1 MNKQDF
7 DTLENISPDYL
18 EGISETTP
26 FINQPATAA
35 GSASVSSNTAIDT
48 SVLETVEPV
57 VQMAEIKQYI
67 PQSPVEEE
75 VDEEENIAGRDDFI
89 KEADVRLDDIIKKFF
104 SNSERPVVIVSD
116 DKIEYANET
125 MQKILEAG
133 ENEIVGQNFFSFVAE
148 EDWNRLAENIGVM
161 LTDGKKVN
169 ADLKSKNGK
178 LYNVGLEAIYLPDAR
193 RFSFI
198 LIGQNRFEAGAGI
211 QERSAEKPA
220 VLNLY
225 DEVTG
230 LPSFYLF
237 EDRVQMAINYENYKD
252 SRLRKNMVAVIAVSI
267 DNIFVLRQ
275 QGIADFV
282 LKKLASKLVLSL
294 KKNYTVARGMAYEF
308 WIMMNDISSMGDLD
322 LEMRKLNAI
331 FMEGVSDNITEHN
344 VNTSIGVSIFPTV
357 AKSAKKL
364 LEQTIKAT
372 KKSQEKG
379 GGISVF
385 SEEDEPPAT
394 VN

>member
-1 MNKQDF
+1 M
-7 DTLENISPDYL
+7 
-18 EGISETTP
+18 
-26 FINQPATAA
+26 
-35 GSASVSSNTAIDT
+35 
-48 SVLETVEPV
+48 
-57 VQMAEIKQYI
+57 
-67 PQSPVEEE
+67 
-75 VDEEENIAGRDDFI
+75 
-89 KEADVRLDDIIKKFF
+89 
-104 SNSERPVVIVSD
+104 
-116 DKIEYANET
+116 
-125 MQKILEAG
+125 
-133 ENEIVGQNFFSFVAE
+133 
-148 EDWNRLAENIGVM
+148 
-161 LTDGKKVN
+161 
-169 ADLKSKNGK
+169 
-178 LYNVGLEAIYLPDAR
+178 
-193 RFSFI
+193 
-198 LIGQNRFEAGAGI
+198 
-211 QERSAEKPA
+211 
-220 VLNLY
+220 Y

-275 QGIADFV
+275 QGVADFV

-344 VNTSIGVSIFPTV
+344 VNSSIGVSIFPTV

-385 SEEDEPPAT
+385 SEEDEQSAT
-394 VN
+394 AS

>member
-1 MNKQDF
+1 MNTENF
-7 DTLENISPDYL
+7 DTSEGFSADYL
-18 EGISETTP
+18 EGISETSP
-26 FINQPATAA
+26 FINQPAAAA
-35 GSASVSSNTAIDT
+35 GNIDVASNTAVDT
-48 SVLETVEPV
+48 SSLESLEPEI
-57 VQMAEIKQYI
+57 QTAELRQFE
-67 PQSPVEEE
+67 PEESGN
-75 VDEEENIAGRDDFI
+75 EESADVSSSQEHNFI
-89 KEADVRLDDIIKKFF
+89 SEADIRLDDVIKKVFE
-104 SNSERPVVIVSD
+104 SSERPVIIVSD
-116 DKIEYANET
+116 DKVEYVNKTA
-125 MQKILEAG
+125 QKILEA
-133 ENEIVGQNFFSFVAE
+133 EEKDILGQNFFSFVDE
-148 EDWNRLAENIGVM
+148 DDWNKLAENIGVM
-161 LTDGKKVN
+161 LTDGKNVRAN
-169 ADLKSKNGK
+169 LKSAEGK
-178 LYNVGLEAIYLPDAR
+178 LYNVGIEAIYLPDAR
-193 RFSFI
+193 HFSFI
-198 LIGQNRFEAGAGI
+198 LIGQERAEVLP
-211 QERSAEKPA
+211 QEKAAERPTA
-220 VLNLY
+220 LNLY

-331 FMEGVSDNITEHN
+331 FMEGVSDNITEHTI
-344 VNTSIGVSIFPTV
+344 NTSIGISIFPTI

-385 SEEDEPPAT
+385 SDEDEQSA
-394 VN
+394 VNA

>member
-1 MNKQDF
+1 MNTENF
-7 DTLENISPDYL
+7 DTSEGFSADYL
-18 EGISETTP
+18 EGISETSP
-26 FINQPATAA
+26 FINQPAAAA
-35 GSASVSSNTAIDT
+35 GNIDVASNTAVDT
-48 SVLETVEPV
+48 SSLESLEPEI
-57 VQMAEIKQYI
+57 QTAELRQFE
-67 PQSPVEEE
+67 PEESGN
-75 VDEEENIAGRDDFI
+75 EESADVSSSQKHNFI
-89 KEADVRLDDIIKKFF
+89 SEADIRLDDVIKKVFE
-104 SNSERPVVIVSD
+104 SSERPVIIVSD
-116 DKIEYANET
+116 DKVEYVNKTA
-125 MQKILEAG
+125 QKILEA
-133 ENEIVGQNFFSFVAE
+133 EEKDILGQNFFSFVDE
-148 EDWNRLAENIGVM
+148 DDWNKLAENIGVM
-161 LTDGKKVN
+161 LTDGKNVRAN
-169 ADLKSKNGK
+169 LKSAEGK

-193 RFSFI
+193 HFSFI
-198 LIGQNRFEAGAGI
+198 LIGQERAEVLP
-211 QERSAEKPA
+211 QEKAAERPTA
-220 VLNLY
+220 LNLY

-331 FMEGVSDNITEHN
+331 FMEGVSDNITEHTI
-344 VNTSIGVSIFPTV
+344 NTSIGISIFPTI

-385 SEEDEPPAT
+385 SDEDEQSA
-394 VN
+394 VNA

>member
-1 MNKQDF
+1 MNKQNF

-26 FINQPATAA
+26 FINQPATAT
-35 GSASVSSNTAIDT
+35 GSASVSSNAAIDT
-48 SVLETVEPV
+48 SVLEAVEPF

-67 PQSPVEEE
+67 PQSPVEE
-75 VDEEENIAGRDDFI
+75 DADGEENTAGRDDFI
-89 KEADVRLDDIIKKFF
+89 READVRLDDIIKKFF

-148 EDWNRLAENIGVM
+148 GDWNRLAENIGVM

-198 LIGQNRFEAGAGI
+198 LIGQDRFDAGKGL
-211 QERSAEKPA
+211 QERTTEKTA
-220 VLNLY
+220 VLSLY

-322 LEMRKLNAI
+322 LELRKLNAI

-344 VNTSIGVSIFPTV
+344 VNTSIGVGIFPTV

>member
-198 LIGQNRFEAGAGI
+198 LIGQDRFEAGAGI

-275 QGIADFV
+275 QGIADFI

>member
-275 QGIADFV
+275 QGIADFI

>member
-1 MNKQDF
+1 MNKQNF

-18 EGISETTP
+18 ESISETTP
-26 FINQPATAA
+26 FINQPAAAA
-35 GSASVSSNTAIDT
+35 GSASVSSNAAIDT
-48 SVLETVEPV
+48 SLLETVEPV

-75 VDEEENIAGRDDFI
+75 NEEEENAARQDDFI
-89 KEADVRLDDIIKKFF
+89 KEADVRLDDVIKKFF
-104 SNSERPVVIVSD
+104 SSSERPIVIVSD

-133 ENEIVGQNFFSFVAE
+133 ENEVVGQNFFSFVAE

-169 ADLKSKNGK
+169 ADLKSKTGK

-198 LIGQNRFEAGAGI
+198 LIGQDRFDAGADI
-211 QERSAEKPA
+211 QERATEKPMA
-220 VLNLY
+220 LNLY

-275 QGIADFV
+275 QGVADFV

-344 VNTSIGVSIFPTV
+344 VNSSIGVSIFPTV

-385 SEEDEPPAT
+385 SEEDEQSAT
-394 VN
+394 AS

>member
-35 GSASVSSNTAIDT
+35 GSASVSSNAAIDT

-75 VDEEENIAGRDDFI
+75 ADGEENTAGRDDFI

-133 ENEIVGQNFFSFVAE
+133 KNEIVGQNFFSFVAE

-198 LIGQNRFEAGAGI
+198 LIGQDRFDTGKAV
-211 QERSAEKPA
+211 QERMTEKTA
-220 VLNLY
+220 ALNLY

-308 WIMMNDISSMGDLD
+308 WILMNDISSMGDLD
-322 LEMRKLNAI
+322 LELRKLNAI
-331 FMEGVSDNITEHN
+331 FMEGISDNITTHDI
-344 VNTSIGVSIFPTV
+344 NTSVGVSIFPTV

-385 SEEDEPPAT
+385 SEEDEQPAT

>member
-198 LIGQNRFEAGAGI
+198 LIGQDRFEAGAGI
-211 QERSAEKPA
+211 QERSVEKPA

>member
-1 MNKQDF
+1 MSIKKF
-7 DTLENISPDYL
+7 DTSEIFSPDYL
-18 EGISETTP
+18 EGISEVSP
-26 FINQPATAA
+26 FTSQPARAA
-35 GSASVSSNTAIDT
+35 GSIDFSSNAAVDT
-48 SVLETVEPV
+48 SSLESLEPEIHT
-57 VQMAEIKQYI
+57 AEIQQYV
-67 PQSPVEEE
+67 PNGS
-75 VDEEENIAGRDDFI
+75 VDERNEENNDVHENAFLN
-89 KEADVRLDDIIKKFF
+89 EADIRLDDVIKKVF
-104 SNSERPVVIVSD
+104 SSSERPVVIVSD
-116 DKIEYANET
+116 DKVEYVNET
-125 MQKILEAG
+125 AQKILEAD
-133 ENEIVGQNFFSFVAE
+133 EKDIIGQNFFSFVDE
-148 EDWNRLAENIGVM
+148 NDWNKLAENIGVM
-161 LTDGKKVN
+161 LTDGKNVRAN
-169 ADLKSKNGK
+169 LKSAGGK
-178 LYNVGLEAIYLPDAR
+178 LCNIGLEAIYLPDTR
-193 RFSFI
+193 HFSFI
-198 LIGQNRFEAGAGI
+198 LIGQEHTAAQA
-211 QERSAEKPA
+211 QEKAAEKPA
-220 VLNLY
+220 ALNLY

-331 FMEGVSDNITEHN
+331 FMEGVSDNITEHTI
-344 VNTSIGVSIFPTV
+344 NTSIGISIFPTI

-385 SEEDEPPAT
+385 SEEDEPSASET
-394 VN
+394 

>member
-75 VDEEENIAGRDDFI
+75 TDEEENIAGRDDFI

-198 LIGQNRFEAGAGI
+198 LIGQDRFDTGKAV
-211 QERSAEKPA
+211 QERMTEKTA
-220 VLNLY
+220 ALNLY

-322 LEMRKLNAI
+322 LELRKLNAI

>member
-1 MNKQDF
+1 MNKQNF

-35 GSASVSSNTAIDT
+35 GSASVSSNAAIDT

-75 VDEEENIAGRDDFI
+75 NAEEENAAGQDDFI
-89 KEADVRLDDIIKKFF
+89 KEADVRLDDVIKKFF
-104 SNSERPVVIVSD
+104 SSSERPIVIVSD

-198 LIGQNRFEAGAGI
+198 LIGQDRFDAGAGI
-211 QERSAEKPA
+211 QERATEKPA
-220 VLNLY
+220 ALNLY

>member
-1 MNKQDF
+1 MNKQNF

-35 GSASVSSNTAIDT
+35 GSTSVSSNAAIDT

-75 VDEEENIAGRDDFI
+75 TAEEENAAGQDDFI
-89 KEADVRLDDIIKKFF
+89 KEADVRLDDVIKKFF
-104 SNSERPVVIVSD
+104 SSSERPIVIVSD

-198 LIGQNRFEAGAGI
+198 LIGQDRFDAGAGI
-211 QERSAEKPA
+211 QERATEKPA
-220 VLNLY
+220 ALNLY

>member
-1 MNKQDF
+1 MNKQNF

-26 FINQPATAA
+26 FISQPATAA
-35 GSASVSSNTAIDT
+35 GRASVSSNAAIDT

-75 VDEEENIAGRDDFI
+75 TAEEENAAGQDDFI
-89 KEADVRLDDIIKKFF
+89 KEADVRLDDVIKKFF
-104 SNSERPVVIVSD
+104 SSSERPIVIVSD

-198 LIGQNRFEAGAGI
+198 LIGQDRFDAGAGI
-211 QERSAEKPA
+211 QERATEKPA
-220 VLNLY
+220 ALNLY

>member
-1 MNKQDF
+1 MNKQNF

-57 VQMAEIKQYI
+57 VQLAEIKQYI

-148 EDWNRLAENIGVM
+148 KDWNRLAENIGVM

-198 LIGQNRFEAGAGI
+198 LIGQDRFEAGAGI

>member
-75 VDEEENIAGRDDFI
+75 ADEEENIAGRDDFI

-275 QGIADFV
+275 QGIADFI

>member
-1 MNKQDF
+1 MNKQNF

-198 LIGQNRFEAGAGI
+198 LIGQDRFEAGAGI

-230 LPSFYLF
+230 LPCFYLF